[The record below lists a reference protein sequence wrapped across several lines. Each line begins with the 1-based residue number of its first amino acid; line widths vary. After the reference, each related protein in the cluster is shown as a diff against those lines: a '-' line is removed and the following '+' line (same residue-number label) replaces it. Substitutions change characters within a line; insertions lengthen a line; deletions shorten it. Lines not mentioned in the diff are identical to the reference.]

1 MSGEVVRWLV
11 WGGMGCRGMVC
22 SGLGWGG
29 FVRLGLGWYTD
40 LTSTAKAP
48 LAIMI
53 G

>member
-1 MSGEVVRWLV
+1 MVGVGWYGV
-11 WGGMGCRGMVC
+11 WGMVC

-40 LTSTAKAP
+40 LTSTAQAP